1 MGQGDP
7 GGQYQSGLDR
17 SGRTEIPYFRSTSL
31 ARPTSAS
38 GSKKRTSI
46 RDLAMS
52 QMCQR
57 TNPLARER
65 AVREG
70 RSQWRQWSDEAS
82 RIG

>member
-1 MGQGDP
+1 MSELGP
-7 GGQYQSGLDR
+7 NSV
-17 SGRTEIPYFRSTSL
+17 IPVISAAWPIFPRKRKSL
-31 ARPTSAS
+31 C
-38 GSKKRTSI
+38 
-46 RDLAMS
+46 DLAMS
-52 QMCQR
+52 RMSQR

>member
-1 MGQGDP
+1 MSE
-7 GGQYQSGLDR
+7 SGPN
-17 SGRTEIPYFRSTSL
+17 SVVPVMSA
-31 ARPTSAS
+31 ARPLFPR
-38 GSKKRTSI
+38 KRKSI

-52 QMCQR
+52 HSCHG